1 MSIRTVRSVIE
12 AEPRT
17 KEAQSVRASNFNGN
31 VFQLN
36 QANTTS
42 QVVDV
47 LNTPKRLIAW
57 SIAPGDK
64 VKVMMVRLGNT
75 GSDSWSKS
83 EDCCVGPQ
91 PTKVCS
97 CYWAICLTFAVVSQV
112 VLTDQ
117 SPTAIIDD
125 AGHYM
130 FLYESENGDTAVVE
144 AYDDFVKRKTC

>member
-12 AEPRT
+12 AEPKT

-91 PTKVCS
+91 PPGD
-97 CYWAICLTFAVVSQV
+97 VVVIGQLPYIRCGVQV

-117 SPTAIIDD
+117 SPTAVIDD

-130 FLYESENGDTAVVE
+130 FLYESEKGDMAVVE

>member
-17 KEAQSVRASNFNGN
+17 KEAQSVRVSNFNGN

-91 PTKVCS
+91 PPGD
-97 CYWAICLTFAVVSQV
+97 VVVIGQLPYVRCGVQV

-117 SPTAIIDD
+117 SPTAVIDD

-130 FLYESENGDTAVVE
+130 FLYESENGDQAVVE

>member
-12 AEPRT
+12 AEPKT

-57 SIAPGDK
+57 SIAPGDR

-91 PTKVCS
+91 PPGD
-97 CYWAICLTFAVVSQV
+97 VVVIGQLPYVRCGEQV

-130 FLYESENGDTAVVE
+130 FLYESEKGDTAVVE

>member
-12 AEPRT
+12 AEPKT
-17 KEAQSVRASNFNGN
+17 KEAQSVRVSNFNGN

-91 PTKVCS
+91 PPGD
-97 CYWAICLTFAVVSQV
+97 VVVIGQLPYVRCGEQV

>member
-1 MSIRTVRSVIE
+1 MSIKTIRSVE
-12 AEPRT
+12 EPT
-17 KEAQSVRASNFNGN
+17 TGSPTLNSVRTSNFNGQA
-31 VFQLN
+31 FQLN

-42 QVVDV
+42 QVIDV
-47 LNTPKRLIAW
+47 ISTPKRLVAW

-75 GSDSWSKS
+75 GSDSWEKS
-83 EDCCVGPQ
+83 NDCCVGPQ
-91 PTKVCS
+91 PPGD
-97 CYWAICLTFAVVSQV
+97 VVVIGQMPYVRCGVQV

-125 AGHYM
+125 TGHYM
-130 FLYESENGDTAVVE
+130 FLYESVNGDHAVVE

>member
-12 AEPRT
+12 AEPKT

-91 PTKVCS
+91 PPGD
-97 CYWAICLTFAVVSQV
+97 VVVIGQLPYVRCGVQV

-130 FLYESENGDTAVVE
+130 FLYESEKGDTAVVE

>member
-12 AEPRT
+12 AEPKT

-47 LNTPKRLIAW
+47 LSTPKRLIAW

-91 PTKVCS
+91 PPGD
-97 CYWAICLTFAVVSQV
+97 VVVIGQLPYIRCGVQV

-130 FLYESENGDTAVVE
+130 FLYESEKGDTAVVE

>member
-12 AEPRT
+12 AETKT

-91 PTKVCS
+91 PPGD
-97 CYWAICLTFAVVSQV
+97 VVVIGQLPYVRCGEQV

-117 SPTAIIDD
+117 SPTAVIDD

-130 FLYESENGDTAVVE
+130 LVYESENGDTAVVE

>member
-17 KEAQSVRASNFNGN
+17 KEAQSVRVSNFNGN

-91 PTKVCS
+91 PPGD
-97 CYWAICLTFAVVSQV
+97 VVVIGQLPYVRCGVQV

-130 FLYESENGDTAVVE
+130 FLYESENGDQAVVE

>member
-1 MSIRTVRSVIE
+1 MSIVTVRSVIE

-17 KEAQSVRASNFNGN
+17 KEAQSVRVSNFNGN

-91 PTKVCS
+91 PPGD
-97 CYWAICLTFAVVSQV
+97 VVVIGQLPYVRCGEQV

-130 FLYESENGDTAVVE
+130 FLYESENGDNAVVE

>member
-12 AEPRT
+12 AEPKT

-47 LNTPKRLIAW
+47 LNTPKRLVAW

-91 PTKVCS
+91 PPGD
-97 CYWAICLTFAVVSQV
+97 VVVIGQLPYVRCGEQV

-130 FLYESENGDTAVVE
+130 FLYESEKGDTAVVE

>member
-47 LNTPKRLIAW
+47 LNTPKRLVAW

-91 PTKVCS
+91 PPGD
-97 CYWAICLTFAVVSQV
+97 VVVIGQLPYVRCGVQV

-130 FLYESENGDTAVVE
+130 FLYESEKGDTAVVE

>member
-1 MSIRTVRSVIE
+1 MSIKTVRTVIE

-17 KEAQSVRASNFNGN
+17 KEAQSVRAGNFNGV

-36 QANTTS
+36 QADTTS

-47 LNTPKRLIAW
+47 LNTPKRLVAW

-83 EDCCVGPQ
+83 EDCCAGPQ
-91 PTKVCS
+91 PPGD
-97 CYWAICLTFAVVSQV
+97 VVVIGQLPYVRCGEQV

-130 FLYESENGDTAVVE
+130 FLYESENGDTTVVE

>member
-12 AEPRT
+12 AEPKT
-17 KEAQSVRASNFNGN
+17 KEAQSVRASNFNGS

-75 GSDSWSKS
+75 GPDSWSKS

-91 PTKVCS
+91 PPGD
-97 CYWAICLTFAVVSQV
+97 VVVIGQLPYIRCGEQV

>member
-17 KEAQSVRASNFNGN
+17 KEAQSVRVSNFNGN
-31 VFQLN
+31 VFHLN

-91 PTKVCS
+91 PPGD
-97 CYWAICLTFAVVSQV
+97 VVVIGQLPYVRCGVQV

-130 FLYESENGDTAVVE
+130 FLYESENGDQAVVE

>member
-12 AEPRT
+12 AEPKT
-17 KEAQSVRASNFNGN
+17 KEAQSVRASNFNGS

-91 PTKVCS
+91 PPGD
-97 CYWAICLTFAVVSQV
+97 VVVIGQLPYIRCGVQV

-130 FLYESENGDTAVVE
+130 FLYESEKGDTAVVE

>member
-12 AEPRT
+12 AEPKT

-75 GSDSWSKS
+75 GSNSWSKS

-91 PTKVCS
+91 PPGD
-97 CYWAICLTFAVVSQV
+97 VVVIGQLPYVRCGVQV

-130 FLYESENGDTAVVE
+130 FLYESEKGDTAVVE

>member
-12 AEPRT
+12 AEPKT
-17 KEAQSVRASNFNGN
+17 KEAQSVRASNFNGS

-91 PTKVCS
+91 PPGD
-97 CYWAICLTFAVVSQV
+97 VVVIGQLPYVRCGVQV

-130 FLYESENGDTAVVE
+130 FLYESEKGDTAVVE

>member
-12 AEPRT
+12 AEPKT

-47 LNTPKRLIAW
+47 LNTPKRLVAW

-91 PTKVCS
+91 PPGD
-97 CYWAICLTFAVVSQV
+97 VVVIGQLPYIRCGVQV

-130 FLYESENGDTAVVE
+130 FLYESEKGDTAVVE

>member
-1 MSIRTVRSVIE
+1 MSVRTVRSVVEQESNSPGLNLSQI
-12 AEPRT
+12 
-17 KEAQSVRASNFNGN
+17 SNFGGQT
-31 VFQLN
+31 FQLS

-42 QVVDV
+42 QVIDV
-47 LNTPKRLIAW
+47 MNTPKRLVAW

-75 GSDSWSKS
+75 GSDSWTKS

-91 PTKVCS
+91 PPGD
-97 CYWAICLTFAVVSQV
+97 VVVIGQIPYVRCGVQV

-117 SPTAIIDD
+117 SPTAVIDD
-125 AGHYM
+125 TGHYM
-130 FLYESENGDTAVVE
+130 FLYEPENGDHTVVE

>member
-12 AEPRT
+12 AEPKT
-17 KEAQSVRASNFNGN
+17 KEAQSVRASNFNGS

-91 PTKVCS
+91 PPGD
-97 CYWAICLTFAVVSQV
+97 VVVIGQLPYVRCGVQV

-117 SPTAIIDD
+117 SPTAVIDD

-130 FLYESENGDTAVVE
+130 FLYESEKGDTAVVE

>member
-17 KEAQSVRASNFNGN
+17 KEAQSVRVSNFNGN

-91 PTKVCS
+91 PPGD
-97 CYWAICLTFAVVSQV
+97 VVVIGQLPYVRCGVQV

-130 FLYESENGDTAVVE
+130 FLYESENGDQAVIE

>member
-17 KEAQSVRASNFNGN
+17 KEAQSVRISNFNGN

-47 LNTPKRLIAW
+47 LNAPKRLVAW

-91 PTKVCS
+91 PPGD
-97 CYWAICLTFAVVSQV
+97 VVVIGQLPYVRCGVQV

-130 FLYESENGDTAVVE
+130 FLYESENGDHAVVE

>member
-12 AEPRT
+12 ADPKT

-91 PTKVCS
+91 PPGD
-97 CYWAICLTFAVVSQV
+97 VVVIGQLPYIRCGVQV

-130 FLYESENGDTAVVE
+130 FLYESEKGDTAVVE

>member
-1 MSIRTVRSVIE
+1 MSIVTVRSVIE

-17 KEAQSVRASNFNGN
+17 KGAQSVRVSNFNGN

-47 LNTPKRLIAW
+47 LNAPKRLIAW

-91 PTKVCS
+91 PPGD
-97 CYWAICLTFAVVSQV
+97 VVVIGQLPYVRCGVQV

-130 FLYESENGDTAVVE
+130 FLYESENGDQAVVE

>member
-12 AEPRT
+12 AEPKT
-17 KEAQSVRASNFNGN
+17 KEAQSVRASDFNGN

-47 LNTPKRLIAW
+47 LNTPKRLVAW

-91 PTKVCS
+91 PPGD
-97 CYWAICLTFAVVSQV
+97 VVVIGQLPYVRCGAQV

-130 FLYESENGDTAVVE
+130 FLYESEKGDTAVVE

>member
-12 AEPRT
+12 AEPKT

-47 LNTPKRLIAW
+47 LNTPKRLVAW

-91 PTKVCS
+91 PPGD
-97 CYWAICLTFAVVSQV
+97 VVVIGQLPYVRCGGQV

>member
-12 AEPRT
+12 AEPKT

-47 LNTPKRLIAW
+47 LSTPKRLIAW

-91 PTKVCS
+91 PPGD
-97 CYWAICLTFAVVSQV
+97 VVVIGQLPYVRCGVQV

-130 FLYESENGDTAVVE
+130 FLYESEKGDTAVVE

>member
-12 AEPRT
+12 AEPKT

-47 LNTPKRLIAW
+47 LNTPKRLVAW

-91 PTKVCS
+91 PPGD
-97 CYWAICLTFAVVSQV
+97 VVVIGQLPYVRCGVQV

-130 FLYESENGDTAVVE
+130 FLYESEKGDTAVVE

>member
-1 MSIRTVRSVIE
+1 MPIRTVRSVIE
-12 AEPRT
+12 AEPKT
-17 KEAQSVRASNFNGN
+17 KEAQSVRASNFNGS

-91 PTKVCS
+91 PPGD
-97 CYWAICLTFAVVSQV
+97 VVVIGQLPYVRCGVQV

-117 SPTAIIDD
+117 SPTAVIDD

-130 FLYESENGDTAVVE
+130 FLYESEKGDTAVVE

>member
-1 MSIRTVRSVIE
+1 MSIVTVRSVIE

-17 KEAQSVRASNFNGN
+17 KEAQSVRVSNFNGN

-47 LNTPKRLIAW
+47 LNAPKRLVAW

-91 PTKVCS
+91 PPGD
-97 CYWAICLTFAVVSQV
+97 VVVIGQLPYVRCGVQV

-130 FLYESENGDTAVVE
+130 FLYESENGDHAVVE

>member
-12 AEPRT
+12 AEQKT
-17 KEAQSVRASNFNGN
+17 KEAQSVRASNFNGS

-91 PTKVCS
+91 PPGD
-97 CYWAICLTFAVVSQV
+97 VVVIGQLPYVRCGVQV

-130 FLYESENGDTAVVE
+130 FLYESEKGDTAVVE

>member
-12 AEPRT
+12 AEPKT
-17 KEAQSVRASNFNGN
+17 KEAKSVRASNFNGS

-91 PTKVCS
+91 PPGD
-97 CYWAICLTFAVVSQV
+97 VVVIGQLPYVRCGEQV

>member
-12 AEPRT
+12 AEPKT
-17 KEAQSVRASNFNGN
+17 KEAQSVRASNFNGS

-47 LNTPKRLIAW
+47 LNTPKRLVAW

-91 PTKVCS
+91 PPGD
-97 CYWAICLTFAVVSQV
+97 VVVIGQLPYVRCGVQV

-117 SPTAIIDD
+117 SPTAVIDD

-130 FLYESENGDTAVVE
+130 FLYESEKGDTAVVE

>member
-12 AEPRT
+12 AEPKT

-47 LNTPKRLIAW
+47 LSTPKRLVAW

-91 PTKVCS
+91 PPGD
-97 CYWAICLTFAVVSQV
+97 VVVIGQLPYIRCGVQV

-130 FLYESENGDTAVVE
+130 FLYESEKGDTAVVE

>member
-12 AEPRT
+12 AEPKT

-91 PTKVCS
+91 PPGD
-97 CYWAICLTFAVVSQV
+97 VVVIGQLPYVRCGEQV

-130 FLYESENGDTAVVE
+130 FLYESEKGDTAVVE

>member
-17 KEAQSVRASNFNGN
+17 KEAQSVRVSNFNGN

-47 LNTPKRLIAW
+47 LNTPKRLVAW

-91 PTKVCS
+91 PPGD
-97 CYWAICLTFAVVSQV
+97 VVVIGQLPYVRCGVQV

-130 FLYESENGDTAVVE
+130 FLYESENGDQAVVE

>member
-12 AEPRT
+12 AEPKT
-17 KEAQSVRASNFNGN
+17 KEAQSVQASNFNGS

-91 PTKVCS
+91 PPGD
-97 CYWAICLTFAVVSQV
+97 VVVIGQLPYVRCGEQV

-117 SPTAIIDD
+117 SPTAVIDD

>member
-12 AEPRT
+12 AEPKT

-47 LNTPKRLIAW
+47 LSTPKRLIAW

-91 PTKVCS
+91 PPGD
-97 CYWAICLTFAVVSQV
+97 VVVIGQLPYVRCGVQV

-117 SPTAIIDD
+117 SPTAVIDD

-130 FLYESENGDTAVVE
+130 FLYESEKGDTAVVE

>member
-12 AEPRT
+12 AEPKT

-47 LNTPKRLIAW
+47 LNTPKRLVAW

-91 PTKVCS
+91 PPGD
-97 CYWAICLTFAVVSQV
+97 VVVIGQLPYVRCGVQV

-117 SPTAIIDD
+117 SPTAVIDD

-130 FLYESENGDTAVVE
+130 FLYESEKGDTAVVE